1 VSLSLFVTNFGTSPV
16 RLERVAF
23 VLPVGKGP
31 GALTANPSA
40 VSTGSLLGTS
50 WSIRSDGTGD
60 LVALPNGPS
69 GRETVLA
76 PGESL
81 AFSAQNIE
89 VVDLPG
95 WAPIQLWSSNGTA
108 NTQYPSIGVAIVPQ
122 QLSIRSLSAV
132 PLAVMSGQPV
142 TLSWRTMG
150 AARATL
156 SANGGTRPVD
166 PTS

>member
-1 VSLSLFVTNFGTSPV
+1 
-16 RLERVAF
+16 
-23 VLPVGKGP
+23 
-31 GALTANPSA
+31 
-40 VSTGSLLGTS
+40 
-50 WSIRSDGTGD
+50 
-60 LVALPNGPS
+60 
-69 GRETVLA
+69 
-76 PGESL
+76 L

-89 VVDLPG
+89 VVDKLPG
-95 WAPIQLWSSNGTA
+95 WAPIQLWSYNGTA
-108 NTQYPSIGVAIVPQ
+108 STQYPSIGVAVVPQ

-166 PTS
+166 PTSGSFTDKPTQTTVYTLSAEGAGSVIYKQITVFVQQA